1 MTMEL
6 DPLALT
12 TPKRVAKPID
22 RTRMGLLFRLKNE
35 VKIALD
41 ISLIVINLLNLHAI
55 ISEAQLM
62 NQ

>member
-12 TPKRVAKPID
+12 TPKRVDKPIY

-41 ISLIVINLLNLHAI
+41 ISLIVINLNNLLHT
-55 ISEAQLM
+55 ISEV
-62 NQ
+62 